1 MPRALVYIVPI
12 ALAVYALF
20 DLRTSDATDRAGF
33 NPWGWAAVI
42 VLLPVVGPLTWLL
55 VSRSRRAGGPVG
67 TRSSTG
73 PSRPG
78 GSRPGMPPRRPGRR
92 PGPLAPDDDPEFL
105 WRLEQQQ
112 RRGGHRETKP
122 PTPPAEE
129 GKTTPAEDDDPA
141 V

>member
-20 DLRTSDATDRAGF
+20 DLRSSDATDRAGF
-33 NPWGWAAVI
+33 SPWGWAAVI
-42 VLLPVVGPLTWLL
+42 VLLPVVGPLTWIL
-55 VSRSRRAGGPVG
+55 VSRSRRAGGSVG
-67 TRSSTG
+67 TRPSTG

-78 GSRPGMPPRRPGRR
+78 PRPGVPGRR
-92 PGPLAPDDDPEFL
+92 PGRGPVAPDDDPEFL

-112 RRGGHRETKP
+112 RRSGQRETRP
-122 PTPPAEE
+122 PQPPAED
-129 GKTTPAEDDDPA
+129 GTTEPAQDDDSA